1 MGRKVATLKQGPRRF
16 LKPVGNPADPD
27 GLFAYMLRHL
37 DALRVKGYTEATLW
51 NVERYLRDFI
61 GWCDTRSIERPH
73 DVTKPMLESYQRFL
87 HYYRKQDGQPL
98 SHYSQRGKLIPV
110 KGFFKWLTRHN
121 HILYNPASELEMARL
136 PRRLPKHVLTAEEV
150 ESVLRQTDTG
160 DPLGV
165 RDRAV
170 IETLYSTGIRR
181 MELVNLHVLD
191 VDAERGTLLVR
202 QGKGRKDR
210 LVPIGERALYWINRY
225 VAQVRLHLVVGHD
238 DGTLFL
244 TRTGE
249 VFNMNWLSRTVA
261 RYIDNAHIGKRGG
274 CHLFRHTMA
283 TLMLEGGADIRYIQ
297 AMLGHADLATTQ
309 IYTQVAI
316 RMLKAI
322 HAATHP
328 ADAKLH
334 RHATQ
339 QAVQDAMR
347 DEAKDLAA
355 LLAALDV
362 EAGDEL
368 ADLPAV
374 RH

>member
-1 MGRKVATLKQGPRRF
+1 
-16 LKPVGNPADPD
+16 
-27 GLFAYMLRHL
+27 
-37 DALRVKGYTEATLW
+37 
-51 NVERYLRDFI
+51 
-61 GWCDTRSIERPH
+61 
-73 DVTKPMLESYQRFL
+73 MLESYQRFL

-98 SHYSQRGKLIPV
+98 SHASQRGKLIPV

-150 ESVLRQTDTG
+150 ESVLRQIDTG

-202 QGKGRKDR
+202 QGKGSKDR

-225 VAQVRLHLVVGHD
+225 VAQVRLHLVVGRD

-249 VFNMNWLSRTVA
+249 VFNLNWLSRTVA
-261 RYIDNAHIGKRGG
+261 RYIDSASIGKRGG

-283 TLMLEGGADIRYIQ
+283 TLMLEGGADIRFIQ
-297 AMLGHADLATTQ
+297 AMLGHAELSTTQ

-316 RMLKAI
+316 RTLKAI
-322 HAATHP
+322 HSATHP
-328 ADAKLH
+328 ADAKLR
-334 RHATQ
+334 RHAEQ
-339 QAVQDAMR
+339 QAHRDAVR
-347 DEAKDLAA
+347 DEAKDLAS
-355 LLAALDV
+355 LLAALDA
-362 EAGDEL
+362 EAGDEQ

>member
-1 MGRKVATLKQGPRRF
+1 MGRKVSTLKKGPKRF

-27 GLFAYMLRHL
+27 GLFAYLQRYL
-37 DALRVKGYTEATLW
+37 DYLRVKGCTEATVW
-51 NVERYLRDFI
+51 GTERYLRDFI
-61 GWCDTRSIERPH
+61 AWCDTRALERPH
-73 DVTKPMLESYQRFL
+73 EITKPILEAYQRFL
-87 HYYRKQDGQPL
+87 HYYRKADGQPL
-98 SHYSQRGKLIPV
+98 SHHSQRGKLIPL

-136 PRRLPKHVLTAEEV
+136 PRRLPKHVLSIEDV
-150 ESVLRQTDTG
+150 EAVMRQVDTG
-160 DPLGV
+160 DPLGL

-170 IETLYSTGIRR
+170 LETLYSTGIRR

-191 VDAERGTLLVR
+191 VDIERGTLLVR

-210 LVPIGERALYWINRY
+210 LVPIGERALYWIGKY
-225 VAQVRLHLVVGHD
+225 LAQVRLHLVVGID
-238 DGTLFL
+238 DQTLFL

-249 VFNMNWLSRTVA
+249 PFNLCWLSNTVA
-261 RYIDNAHIGKRGG
+261 RYVDQASIGKRGG

-297 AMLGHADLATTQ
+297 AMLGHAELSTTT

-316 RMLKAI
+316 RVLKAI

-328 ADAKLH
+328 ADAKL
-334 RHATQ
+334 RQHAEQ
-339 QAVQDAMR
+339 QAHREAVR
-347 DEAKDLAA
+347 DEAKDLAS

-362 EAGDEL
+362 EAGEE
-368 ADLPAV
+368 AAEAT

>member
-1 MGRKVATLKQGPRRF
+1 MGRKVATLKKGPRRF

-27 GLFAYMLRHL
+27 GLFASMQRYL
-37 DALRVKGYTEATLW
+37 DALRVKGFTDETLY
-51 NVERYLRDFI
+51 NSERYLRDFI

-87 HYYRKQDGQPL
+87 HYYRKRDGQPL
-98 SHYSQRGKLIPV
+98 SHTSQRGKLIPV
-110 KGFFKWLTRHN
+110 KGFFRWLTRHN

-136 PRRLPKHVLTAEEV
+136 PRRLPKHVLTIEEV
-150 ESVLRQTDTG
+150 ETVLRQIDTI
-160 DPLGV
+160 DPLGL

-181 MELVNLHVLD
+181 MELVNLKVLD
-191 VDAERGTLLVR
+191 VDIERGTLLVR

-210 LVPIGERALYWINRY
+210 LVPIGERALLWIGKY
-225 VAQVRLHLVVGHD
+225 LAQVRLHLVVPPD

-249 VFNMNWLSRTVA
+249 AFNACWLSRTVA
-261 RYIDNAHIGKRGG
+261 RHVDAAGIGKRGG

-283 TLMLEGGADIRYIQ
+283 TLMLEGGADLRYIQ
-297 AMLGHADLATTQ
+297 AMLGHADLSTTT

-316 RMLKAI
+316 RALKAI

-328 ADAKLH
+328 ADAKLRQYAAQQEH
-334 RHATQ
+334 RD
-339 QAVQDAMR
+339 AVR
-347 DEAKDLAA
+347 DEAQDLVS
-355 LLAALDV
+355 LFAALDD
-362 EAGDEL
+362 EAGDEQ